1 MTVGTSERSEVQS
14 LRVAQEP
21 EAARYHSRGLR
32 TQVLLGRELWSAV
45 VRALNQSQLPYCI
58 LGATEGTAELADSDM
73 DFAVRPC
80 DYSSVPQLLASAAAG
95 AEARLVQVIPHET
108 TATYFVIARQQD
120 EVVAF
125 LHPDCTTDYRRCHRL
140 WITSDQLLRERQ
152 RASGGYLRPAP
163 DVGFKYYLIKQVL
176 KQTLS
181 SVQWK
186 KLVALYE
193 ASPRPQDALSVWPS
207 DTAAQIERV
216 PSTKRSR
223 PIQTPHTPIEQPAPR
238 HQIPGARVGQ
248 ELFPPSRGYSR
259 SGTHGAPDGP
269 VCPDNRWSCGARNR
283 AGLEAGEDVGSGIS
297 PLVGCHLRQS
307 GKGAAR
313 SGRIDSGAVAGG
325 IDSLSHALRRHRY
338 SLATVVDAA
347 GEFRRCRRHHSV
359 ALIATNHAPA
369 RTANVSIAAL
379 RTRRS
384 G

>member
-1 MTVGTSERSEVQS
+1 MLVREFPRTDQTYAAFLLATLRHDDGGPAMTVGTSERSEVQS

-95 AEARLVQVIPHET
+95 VGGAVGAGDRHET
-108 TATYFVIARQQD
+108 TATYFAIARQQD

-140 WITSDQLLRERQ
+140 WITSDELLRERQ

-163 DVGFKYYLIKQVL
+163 DVEFKYYLTKQVL

-216 PSTKRSR
+216 PSARRSR
-223 PIQTPHTPIEQPAPR
+223 PIQER
-238 HQIPGARVGQ
+238 LIPQLNNQLRATKFQERALARSSSSFSSGTRV
-248 ELFPPSRGYSR
+248 

-313 SGRIDSGAVAGG
+313 SGRIHSGGIAGG
-325 IDSLSHALRRHRY
+325 SDSLSHALRRHRY
-338 SLATVVDAA
+338 SLAT
-347 GEFRRCRRHHSV
+347 ER
-359 ALIATNHAPA
+359 
-369 RTANVSIAAL
+369 
-379 RTRRS
+379 
-384 G
+384 